1 MAFLNNAGL
10 ERLWEKIT
18 AKLNA
23 KVDKVDGKGLSTND
37 YTTAEKNKL
46 AGIATGATKVTVD
59 SALSSS
65 STNPVQN
72 KVVNTE
78 ISGLKSLVGD
88 TAVSTQITN
97 AVAGKVDKVDGKG
110 LSTNDY
116 TTTEKN
122 KLSGIASGAEVN
134 QNAFS
139 NIYVGST
146 TIAADS
152 KTDTLILAAGT
163 NITLTPDETNDKVT
177 ISLDRAIYAQNDEP
191 ANAPEGAMWIDLGD
205 GATGV
210 SMNADTLDGNH
221 ASYFATASDLA
232 DLQTLVGDTSVTS
245 QISEAL
251 TNFSSGK
258 TLTEHFAEEQ
268 IVLTPLQY
276 GDKLPTAGTQGR
288 LFFKRVSS

>member
-1 MAFLNNAGL
+1 MSTKKLQVLDYQIKQAENADTVDNKHASDFASAIDMSAAQSDINNL
-10 ERLWEKIT
+10 Q
-18 AKLNA
+18 AKVGDTVVSEQISSA
-23 KVDKVDGKGLSTND
+23 IASKVDKV
-37 YTTAEKNKL
+37 E
-46 AGIATGATKVTVD
+46 
-59 SALSSS
+59 
-65 STNPVQN
+65 
-72 KVVNTE
+72 
-78 ISGLKSLVGD
+78 
-88 TAVSTQITN
+88 
-97 AVAGKVDKVDGKG
+97 GKG

-152 KTDTLILAAGT
+152 KTDTLTLAAGT

-276 GDKLPTAGTQGR
+276 GDRLPTAGTQGR